1 MMVNWGMGC
10 DSDGKWFGKPSYL
23 GFWIAAYPWGPWNQV
38 YEETAWA
45 PEGDSA
51 ARAYQPQ
58 IIPKW
63 IAKDGKSFLAC
74 VHRLPR
80 GQWKASVYLLQLSE
94 SGNSNGV
101 ERALHFD
108 FAHGRL

>member
-23 GFWIAAYPWGPWNQV
+23 GFWIAAYPWGLWNQV

-63 IAKDGKSFLAC
+63 IAKDGKSFWLAFTDYQ
-74 VHRLPR
+74 VVDGKLPYTCFNC
-80 GQWKASVYLLQLSE
+80 QQAEILTE
-94 SGNSNGV
+94 
-101 ERALHFD
+101 
-108 FAHGRL
+108 